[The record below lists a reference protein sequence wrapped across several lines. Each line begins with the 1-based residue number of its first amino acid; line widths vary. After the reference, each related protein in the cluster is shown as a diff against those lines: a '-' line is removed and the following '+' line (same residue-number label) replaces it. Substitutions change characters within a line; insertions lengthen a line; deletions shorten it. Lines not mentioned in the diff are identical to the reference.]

1 MNASE
6 RGDEMMVPL
15 LLIPL
20 TPGWPG
26 NPQTSGMFHF
36 LYFDDTDRHCLSH
49 SAEAHSSKQG
59 IRETDGIFQV
69 DQQIIRPMETRFQ

>member
-36 LYFDDTDRHCLSH
+36 LYFDDTDTVCLILLKRT
-49 SAEAHSSKQG
+49 AANKELEKLMAFSK
-59 IRETDGIFQV
+59 
-69 DQQIIRPMETRFQ
+69 